1 MEDLKNLAALFFDK
15 LDDSKDKFQG
25 NDLVCF
31 RNSLNDFL
39 ISGKKD
45 DAFTVFFCYS
55 EIFKLFGS
63 GYDNIRKLI
72 EMLSDHEF
80 HSGELL
86 SKHRDHYS
94 HSVYV
99 FSLGLAIYASD
110 GAYRK
115 VFNEFYGL
123 EQDEYYTFL
132 YLWGLTALFH
142 DIGYPFQ
149 LAHEQVKNYLEEL
162 WIEQNNNASANSDEE
177 ASRKEKEK
185 AIRATLPYV
194 SFKNMDAFL
203 NISPYIREK
212 LSEQLGVDVV
222 FSSINELL
230 AYGVKKREGYDY
242 DALVKTLKRRV
253 EDQPYFMDHGY
264 FSSVILLKKLFE
276 NPEFK
281 FNENHLD
288 VITAILLHNSLNKYD
303 VENSHKIAISEHPL
317 SYLLI
322 LCDELQSWD
331 RKAYGKNSKR
341 KPIAWDAE
349 FDISDNKIFANF
361 VFEDKNEN
369 YQKIASGKFVSDIR
383 KFIESD
389 LTLKVFCDVKPKN
402 RKISAFASDDSFI
415 NLCDFAKVI
424 HANYTDHCDK
434 NNIEHIEADFAN
446 LPLEFKLANIN
457 QAKSYAY
464 KLELINCFYSS
475 KELDY
480 PIVKDFNESI
490 AGALHADNLGF
501 LCREEHARWVKEKL
515 AAGWKYGTDYHST
528 AERNAKKIHKDIVPY
543 DELDPKERSK
553 DELMINNIIPLLD
566 TIGNGIKIYRYR
578 SGRKPDLVIAGTGHR
593 YFNEDR
599 ETLKQQVKN
608 ILKKYSDDYNVIVM
622 TCYAMGSDWLIAEC
636 ACELGLTTK
645 AIIPLDYEE
654 YIKDVKKDAK
664 ANGIDFTDDD
674 EMKMRTLL
682 AQTVVCKPVKDDRY
696 RYFEASKY
704 LVDKCDKLIALWDG
718 RVLPL
723 VDKDDNPINR
733 GGTYHTIKLARD
745 RGLKDGTDIF
755 IIDCFR

>member
-123 EQDEYYTFL
+123 KQDEYYTFL

-203 NISPYIREK
+203 NISPDIREK
-212 LSEQLGVDVV
+212 LSEQLGSDVV

-281 FNENHLD
+281 FNGNHLD

-383 KFIESD
+383 KFIDSD

-446 LPLEFKLANIN
+446 LPLEFKLANIH

-515 AAGWKYGTDYHST
+515 AAGWKYGTDYNST

>member
-1 MEDLKNLAALFFDK
+1 MEDLRVLTARFFDK
-15 LDDSKDKFQG
+15 LGNAGEKDN
-25 NDLVCF
+25 NDLLCF
-31 RNSLNDFL
+31 RNAVSDFL

-55 EIFKLFGS
+55 EIFRLLGS

-110 GAYRK
+110 GVYRRT
-115 VFNEFYGL
+115 FNEFYGL
-123 EQDEYYTFL
+123 KQDEYYTFL
-132 YLWGLTALFH
+132 YLWGLTSLFH

-162 WIEQNNNASANSDEE
+162 WIEQDNNGSASDGNSLSKEQ
-177 ASRKEKEK
+177 EKE
-185 AIRATLPYV
+185 IRSTLPYV

-203 NISPYIREK
+203 KINPDTGEKISKKAGI
-212 LSEQLGVDVV
+212 DIV

-230 AYGVKKREGYDY
+230 AYGVNKREGYDY

-253 EDQPYFMDHGY
+253 EEQPYFMDHGY

-281 FNENHLD
+281 FTENHLD
-288 VITAILLHNSLNKYD
+288 VVTAILLHNSLNKYD
-303 VENSHKIAISEHPL
+303 VENAHRIAISEHPL

-341 KPIAWDAE
+341 KPIAWDVE
-349 FDISDNKIFANF
+349 FDISDNKIKANYI
-361 VFEDKNEN
+361 FEDRNEN
-369 YQKIASGKFVSDIR
+369 YEKIASGKFVSDIE
-383 KFIESD
+383 KFIDSD
-389 LTLKVFCDVKPKN
+389 LTLRVFCDVKPKN

-424 HANYTDHCDK
+424 HASYDEHCER
-434 NNIEHIEADFAN
+434 NNIEHIEADFAS
-446 LPLEFKLANIN
+446 LPLEFKVSNIN

-480 PIVKDFNESI
+480 PIVKDFEDNI
-490 AGALHADNLGF
+490 AGALHSDNLGF

-543 DELDPKERSK
+543 EVLTPQEQSK
-553 DELMINNIIPLLD
+553 DRLMVNNIIPLLD
-566 TIGNGIKIYRYR
+566 RVGNGIKIYRYR

-593 YFNEDR
+593 YFNDDR
-599 ETLKQQVKN
+599 EILKQQVKE

-645 AIIPLDYEE
+645 AIIPLDYED
-654 YIKDVKKDAK
+654 YIKDVRKDAE
-664 ANGIDFTDDD
+664 ANGIAFTADD

-682 AQTVVCKPVKDDRY
+682 AQTVVCKTIEDKKY

-704 LVDKCDKLIALWDG
+704 LAEKCDKLIALWDG
-718 RVLPL
+718 RELPL

-755 IIDCFR
+755 IVDCFR

>member
-1 MEDLKNLAALFFDK
+1 MEDLRVLTARFFDK
-15 LDDSKDKFQG
+15 LGNAGEKDN
-25 NDLVCF
+25 NDLLCF
-31 RNSLNDFL
+31 RNAVSDFL

-55 EIFKLFGS
+55 EIFRLLGS

-110 GAYRK
+110 GVYRRT
-115 VFNEFYGL
+115 FNEFYGL
-123 EQDEYYTFL
+123 KQDEYYTFL
-132 YLWGLTALFH
+132 YLWGLTSLFH

-162 WIEQNNNASANSDEE
+162 WIEQDNNGSASGGNSLSKEQ
-177 ASRKEKEK
+177 EKE
-185 AIRATLPYV
+185 IRSTLPYV

-203 NISPYIREK
+203 KINPDTGEKISKKAGI
-212 LSEQLGVDVV
+212 DIV

-230 AYGVKKREGYDY
+230 AYGVNKREGYDY
-242 DALVKTLKRRV
+242 DTLVKTLKRRV
-253 EDQPYFMDHGY
+253 EEQPYFMDHGY

-281 FNENHLD
+281 FTENHLD
-288 VITAILLHNSLNKYD
+288 VVTAILLHNSLNKYD
-303 VENSHKIAISEHPL
+303 VENAHRIEISEHPL

-341 KPIAWDAE
+341 KPIAWDVE
-349 FDISDNKIFANF
+349 FDISDNKIKANYI
-361 VFEDKNEN
+361 FEDRNEN
-369 YQKIASGKFVSDIR
+369 YEKIASGKFVSDIE
-383 KFIESD
+383 KFIDSD
-389 LTLKVFCDVKPKN
+389 LTLRVFCDVKPKN

-424 HANYTDHCDK
+424 HASYDEHCER
-434 NNIEHIEADFAN
+434 NNIEHIEADFAS
-446 LPLEFKLANIN
+446 LPLEFKVSNIN

-480 PIVKDFNESI
+480 PIVKDFEDNI
-490 AGALHADNLGF
+490 AGALHSDNLGF

-543 DELDPKERSK
+543 EVLTPQEQSK
-553 DELMINNIIPLLD
+553 DRLMVNNIIPLLD
-566 TIGNGIKIYRYR
+566 RVGNGIKIYRYR
-578 SGRKPDLVIAGTGHR
+578 SGRKPDLVIACTGHR
-593 YFNEDR
+593 YFNDDR
-599 ETLKQQVKN
+599 EVLKKQVKE

-645 AIIPLDYEE
+645 AIIPLDYED
-654 YIKDVKKDAK
+654 YIKDVRKDAE
-664 ANGIDFTDDD
+664 ANGIAFTADD

-682 AQTVVCKPVKDDRY
+682 AQTVVCKTIEDKKY

-704 LVDKCDKLIALWDG
+704 LAEKCDKLIALWDG
-718 RVLPL
+718 RELPL

-755 IIDCFR
+755 IVDCFR

>member
-1 MEDLKNLAALFFDK
+1 MEDLRVLTARFFDK
-15 LDDSKDKFQG
+15 LGNAGEKDN
-25 NDLVCF
+25 NDLLCF
-31 RNSLNDFL
+31 RNAVSDFL

-55 EIFKLFGS
+55 EIFRLLGS

-110 GAYRK
+110 GVYRRT
-115 VFNEFYGL
+115 FNEFYGL
-123 EQDEYYTFL
+123 KQDEYYTFL
-132 YLWGLTALFH
+132 YLWGLTSLFH

-162 WIEQNNNASANSDEE
+162 WIEQDNNGSASGGNSLSKEQ
-177 ASRKEKEK
+177 EKE
-185 AIRATLPYV
+185 IRSTLPYV

-203 NISPYIREK
+203 KINPDTGEKISKKAGI
-212 LSEQLGVDVV
+212 DIV

-230 AYGVKKREGYDY
+230 AYGVNKREGYDY
-242 DALVKTLKRRV
+242 DTLVKTLKRRV
-253 EDQPYFMDHGY
+253 EEQPYFMDHGY

-281 FNENHLD
+281 FTENHLD
-288 VITAILLHNSLNKYD
+288 VVTAILLHNSLNKYD
-303 VENSHKIAISEHPL
+303 VENAHRIAISEHPL

-341 KPIAWDAE
+341 KPIAWDVE
-349 FDISDNKIFANF
+349 FDISDNKIKANYI
-361 VFEDKNEN
+361 FEDRNEN
-369 YQKIASGKFVSDIR
+369 YEKIASGKFVSDIE
-383 KFIESD
+383 KFIDSD
-389 LTLKVFCDVKPKN
+389 LTLRVFCDVKPKN

-424 HANYTDHCDK
+424 HASYDEHCER
-434 NNIEHIEADFAN
+434 NNIEHIEADFAS
-446 LPLEFKLANIN
+446 LPLEFKVSNIN

-480 PIVKDFNESI
+480 PIVKDFEDNF
-490 AGALHADNLGF
+490 AGALHSDNLGF

-543 DELDPKERSK
+543 EVLTPQEQSK
-553 DELMINNIIPLLD
+553 DRLMVNNIIPLLD
-566 TIGNGIKIYRYR
+566 RVGNGIKIYRYR

-593 YFNEDR
+593 YFNDDR
-599 ETLKQQVKN
+599 EILKKQVKE

-645 AIIPLDYEE
+645 AIIPLDYED
-654 YIKDVKKDAK
+654 YIKDVRKDAE
-664 ANGIDFTDDD
+664 ANGIAFTADD

-682 AQTVVCKPVKDDRY
+682 AQTVVCKTIEDKKY

-704 LVDKCDKLIALWDG
+704 LAEKCDKLIALWDG
-718 RVLPL
+718 RELPL

-755 IIDCFR
+755 IVDCFR

>member
-123 EQDEYYTFL
+123 KQDEYYTFL

-242 DALVKTLKRRV
+242 DALVKTLRRRV

-599 ETLKQQVKN
+599 EILKQQVKN

>member
-1 MEDLKNLAALFFDK
+1 MEDLRVLTARFFDK
-15 LDDSKDKFQG
+15 LGNAGEKDN
-25 NDLVCF
+25 NDLLCF
-31 RNSLNDFL
+31 RNAVSDFL

-55 EIFKLFGS
+55 EIFRLLGS

-110 GAYRK
+110 GVYRRT
-115 VFNEFYGL
+115 FNEFYGL
-123 EQDEYYTFL
+123 KQDEYYTFL
-132 YLWGLTALFH
+132 YLWGLTSLFH

-162 WIEQNNNASANSDEE
+162 WIEQDNNGSASGCGNSLSKEQ
-177 ASRKEKEK
+177 EKE
-185 AIRATLPYV
+185 IRSTLPYV

-203 NISPYIREK
+203 KINPDTGEKISKKAGI
-212 LSEQLGVDVV
+212 DIV

-230 AYGVKKREGYDY
+230 AYGVNKREGYDY
-242 DALVKTLKRRV
+242 DTLVKTLKRRV
-253 EDQPYFMDHGY
+253 EEQPYFMDHGY

-281 FNENHLD
+281 FTENHLD
-288 VITAILLHNSLNKYD
+288 VVTAILLHNSLNKYD
-303 VENSHKIAISEHPL
+303 VENAHRIAISEHPL

-341 KPIAWDAE
+341 KPIAWDVE
-349 FDISDNKIFANF
+349 FDISDNKIKANYI
-361 VFEDKNEN
+361 FEDRNEN
-369 YQKIASGKFVSDIR
+369 YEKIASGKFVSDIE
-383 KFIESD
+383 KFIDSD
-389 LTLKVFCDVKPKN
+389 LTLRVFCDVKPKN

-424 HANYTDHCDK
+424 HASYDEHCER
-434 NNIEHIEADFAN
+434 NNIEHIEADFAS
-446 LPLEFKLANIN
+446 LPLEFKVSNIN

-480 PIVKDFNESI
+480 PIVKDFEDNI
-490 AGALHADNLGF
+490 AGALHSDNLGF

-543 DELDPKERSK
+543 EVLTPQEQSK
-553 DELMINNIIPLLD
+553 DRLMVNNIIPLLD
-566 TIGNGIKIYRYR
+566 RVGNGIKIYRYR

-593 YFNEDR
+593 YFNDDR
-599 ETLKQQVKN
+599 EVLKKQVKE

-645 AIIPLDYEE
+645 AIIPLDYED
-654 YIKDVKKDAK
+654 YIKDVRKDAE
-664 ANGIDFTDDD
+664 ANGIAFTADD

-682 AQTVVCKPVKDDRY
+682 AQTVVCKTIEDKKY

-704 LVDKCDKLIALWDG
+704 LAEKCDKLIALWDG
-718 RVLPL
+718 RELPL

-755 IIDCFR
+755 IVDCFR

>member
-1 MEDLKNLAALFFDK
+1 MEDLRVLTARFFDK
-15 LDDSKDKFQG
+15 LGNAGEKDN
-25 NDLVCF
+25 NDLLCF
-31 RNSLNDFL
+31 RNAVSDFL

-55 EIFKLFGS
+55 EIFRLLGS

-110 GAYRK
+110 GVYRRT
-115 VFNEFYGL
+115 FNEFYGL
-123 EQDEYYTFL
+123 KQDEYYTFL
-132 YLWGLTALFH
+132 YLWGLTSLFH

-162 WIEQNNNASANSDEE
+162 WIEQDNNGSASGGNSLSKEQ
-177 ASRKEKEK
+177 EKE
-185 AIRATLPYV
+185 IRSTMPYV

-203 NISPYIREK
+203 KINSDTGEKISKKAGI
-212 LSEQLGVDVV
+212 DIV

-230 AYGVKKREGYDY
+230 AYGVNKREGYDY

-253 EDQPYFMDHGY
+253 EEQPYFMDHGY

-281 FNENHLD
+281 FTENHLD
-288 VITAILLHNSLNKYD
+288 VVTAILLHNSLNKYD
-303 VENSHKIAISEHPL
+303 VENAHRIAISEHPL

-341 KPIAWDAE
+341 KPIAWDVE
-349 FDISDNKIFANF
+349 FDISDNKIKANYI
-361 VFEDKNEN
+361 FEDRNEN
-369 YQKIASGKFVSDIR
+369 YEKIASGKFVSDIE
-383 KFIESD
+383 KFIDSD
-389 LTLKVFCDVKPKN
+389 LTLRVFCDVKPKN

-424 HANYTDHCDK
+424 HASYDEHCER
-434 NNIEHIEADFAN
+434 NNIEHIEADFAS
-446 LPLEFKLANIN
+446 LPLEFKVSNIN

-480 PIVKDFNESI
+480 PIVKDFEDNI
-490 AGALHADNLGF
+490 AGALHSDNLGF

-543 DELDPKERSK
+543 EVLTPQEQSK
-553 DELMINNIIPLLD
+553 DRLMVNNIIPLLD
-566 TIGNGIKIYRYR
+566 RVGNGIKIYRYR

-593 YFNEDR
+593 YFNDDR
-599 ETLKQQVKN
+599 EVLKKQVKE

-645 AIIPLDYEE
+645 AIIPLDYED
-654 YIKDVKKDAK
+654 YIKDVRKDAE
-664 ANGIDFTDDD
+664 ANGIAFTADD

-682 AQTVVCKPVKDDRY
+682 AQTVVCKTIEDKKY

-704 LVDKCDKLIALWDG
+704 LAEKCDKLIALWDG
-718 RVLPL
+718 RELPL

-755 IIDCFR
+755 IVDCFR